1 MVNKIIIEL
10 WPISYDILQEIL
22 INISQVCAG
31 MLKNE
36 KYRKQ
41 IATLK
46 YREIFFII
54 AFWAVFKLTVS
65 MIFDIIFK
73 DLAGI

>member
-41 IATLK
+41 MA
-46 YREIFFII
+46 II
-54 AFWAVFKLTVS
+54 K
-65 MIFDIIFK
+65 I
-73 DLAGI
+73 